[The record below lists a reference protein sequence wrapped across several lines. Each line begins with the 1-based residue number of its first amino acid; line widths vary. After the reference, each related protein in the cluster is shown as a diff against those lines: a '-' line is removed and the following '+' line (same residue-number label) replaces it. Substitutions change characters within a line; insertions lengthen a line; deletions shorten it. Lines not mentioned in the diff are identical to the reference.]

1 MKQPFQLFMLAIMI
15 AFNIGCKKEKN
26 QSKTIQ
32 LENLKWS
39 KVNDGLSFNL
49 IAVGNELFLS
59 TQNQVLKSTDMGTS
73 WIKLGWPAGLSIYGG
88 LAYSPKNNQL
98 IISAANNGWYYS
110 TDKGLSFKQSGPT
123 GFNTGSADILPL
135 SNGQIIGAQTGN
147 NVKGLYK
154 SAGITP
160 LIWSQKM
167 GGVDFTSI
175 TKVTDD
181 TLYACGVGAPAIV
194 KSVDGGENWT
204 AVETKSHAL
213 DYILSFQ
220 DSILVVHRWGT
231 ISVANRKS
239 NIDLY
244 AVRSS
249 IAGNMA
255 HFADYSST
263 DKLLIISASE
273 NGIYLSLD
281 MAISFKFNS
290 IPGVKTYI
298 HPKIIGDYLFVNT
311 DAGLYRAQFKF

>member
-1 MKQPFQLFMLAIMI
+1 MKLFFQLMLLAGMLLCM
-15 AFNIGCKKEKN
+15 NGCSKEKN

-32 LENLKWS
+32 LENLNWTKI
-39 KVNDGLSFNL
+39 NDGLSINL
-49 IAVGNELFLS
+49 IAVGNELFL
-59 TQNQVLKSTDMGTS
+59 TKQNQVLKSTDMGTS
-73 WIKLGWPAGLSIYGG
+73 WLKLGWPADLSVYGG

-98 IISAANNGWYYS
+98 IISAANNGWYHS

-123 GFNTGSADILPL
+123 GFNTGSAAILPL
-135 SNGQIIGAQTGN
+135 SNGQIIGSQTGN

-160 LIWSQKM
+160 LTWSQKM
-167 GGVDFTSI
+167 TGVDFTSI

-181 TLYACGVGAPAIV
+181 TLYACGIGAPAIV
-194 KSVDGGENWT
+194 KSVDGGESWT
-204 AVETKSHAL
+204 AIETKSHAL
-213 DYILSFQ
+213 NYILSYQ
-220 DSILVVHRWGT
+220 DSIMVVNRWGT

-244 AVRSS
+244 AVRST

-255 HFADYSST
+255 HFADYSTT
-263 DKLLIISASE
+263 DKLLIITAAE
-273 NGIYLSLD
+273 NGIYLSRD

-311 DAGLYRAQFKF
+311 DAGLYRAQYKF